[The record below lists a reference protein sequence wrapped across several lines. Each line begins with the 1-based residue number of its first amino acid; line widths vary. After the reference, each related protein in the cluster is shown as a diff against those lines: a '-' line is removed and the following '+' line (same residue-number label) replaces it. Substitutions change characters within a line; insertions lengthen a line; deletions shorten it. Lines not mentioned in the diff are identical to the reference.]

1 MDGIV
6 TAIIGVVGTLLGTI
20 LGWLL
25 SVLSNKGKVSVYLS
39 SWTETFRHK
48 DKEGFMI
55 NSASESQA
63 EYFEY
68 ECSLDIYN
76 SSSDTKILRDIKIVF
91 CEGKDILFES
101 VPDDKKTKRSASA
114 RTIFDNVTAQNI
126 PPKSVINVELLS
138 GVWIKE
144 AQLERIFYADSV
156 YFEYLDEKS
165 KPHRIMIK
173 SVNYPDYFS
182 NMEAENGQD
191 EDGE

>member
-91 CEGKDILFES
+91 YGLIC
-101 VPDDKKTKRSASA
+101 
-114 RTIFDNVTAQNI
+114 
-126 PPKSVINVELLS
+126 
-138 GVWIKE
+138 
-144 AQLERIFYADSV
+144 
-156 YFEYLDEKS
+156 
-165 KPHRIMIK
+165 
-173 SVNYPDYFS
+173 
-182 NMEAENGQD
+182 
-191 EDGE
+191 